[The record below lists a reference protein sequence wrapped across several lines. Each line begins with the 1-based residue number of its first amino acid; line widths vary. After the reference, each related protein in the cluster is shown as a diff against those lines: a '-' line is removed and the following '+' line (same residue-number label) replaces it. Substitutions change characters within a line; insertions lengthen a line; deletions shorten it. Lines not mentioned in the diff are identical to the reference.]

1 VKKNFVGYIVLAIAL
16 FLIALLRP
24 YAFFYGVQRGSLYSL
39 VALPLALILGIVGL
53 LNLAHG
59 EFLTLSLY
67 MAYLLF
73 TKWGMDP
80 LVSPA
85 VTVPLLL
92 AFGFVVYKLVIER
105 SLKTH
110 HLNLLLLTFGVSIV
124 MVESLN
130 IWWTS
135 RPRNI
140 YVPYAS
146 TSVNIFGVYVGGYEF
161 LYTVAVVLVLTGL
174 LLFLKK
180 TRLGQATYAVGQNP
194 KGAAIVGINVKFVY
208 AFVFS
213 LAAGLVAL
221 AGALLSVRSSI
232 FPHVGGPFT
241 MKSFSLTAMAG
252 LGNLP
257 GIVVAGIVLGI
268 AEEFV
273 KSIPGYTG
281 WADLVFFVVLIAAI
295 VFRALGR
302 REG

>member
-1 VKKNFVGYIVLAIAL
+1 MKRNFVGYIVLAIAL

-24 YAFFYGVQRGSLYSL
+24 YAFFYGVQRGSLYGL

-67 MAYLLF
+67 MTYLLF
-73 TKWGMDP
+73 TEWGMDP

-85 VTVPLLL
+85 ITVPLLL

-146 TSVNIFGVYVGGYEF
+146 TSVSIFGVYVGGYEF
-161 LYTVAVVLVLTGL
+161 LYTIAVVLVLTGL

-257 GIVVAGIVLGI
+257 GIVLAGIVLGI

-295 VFRALGR
+295 VFRAFGR

>member
-1 VKKNFVGYIVLAIAL
+1 VKRNFVGYIVLAIAL

-24 YAFFYGVQRGSLYSL
+24 YAFFYGVQRGSLYGL
-39 VALPLALILGIVGL
+39 IALPLALTLGIVGL

-59 EFLTLSLY
+59 EFLTLALY
-67 MAYLLF
+67 MTYLLF
-73 TKWGMDP
+73 DKLSIDP
-80 LVSPA
+80 LLSP
-85 VTVPLLL
+85 VLTVPLLL
-92 AFGFVVYKLVIER
+92 LFGLLVYKLVIER

-146 TSVNIFGVYVGGYEF
+146 TSVSIFGVYVGGYEF
-161 LYTVAVVLVLTGL
+161 LYTLAAFIVLAGL

-194 KGAAIVGINVKFVY
+194 RGAALVGINVKFVY

-257 GIVVAGIVLGI
+257 GIVLAGIVLGI

-295 VFRALGR
+295 VFRAFGR

>member
-1 VKKNFVGYIVLAIAL
+1 MKRNFVGYIVLAIAL

-24 YAFFYGVQRGSLYSL
+24 YAFFYGVQRGSLYGL
-39 VALPLALILGIVGL
+39 IALPLALTLGIVGL

-59 EFLTLSLY
+59 EFLTLALY
-67 MAYLLF
+67 MTYLLF
-73 TKWGMDP
+73 DKLSIDP
-80 LVSPA
+80 LLSP
-85 VTVPLLL
+85 VLTVPLLL
-92 AFGFVVYKLVIER
+92 LFGLLVYKLVIER

-146 TSVNIFGVYVGGYEF
+146 TSVSIFGVYVGGYEF
-161 LYTVAVVLVLTGL
+161 LYTLAAFIVLAGL

-194 KGAAIVGINVKFVY
+194 RGAALVGINVKFVY

-257 GIVVAGIVLGI
+257 GIVLAGIVLGI

-295 VFRALGR
+295 VFRAFGR